1 MNSTYKRAQ
10 SMLQIICASALAG
23 SAPDAAAQARE
34 ASEHPQ
40 GLWRT
45 AAKAASAT
53 LLTTEWSVDRSKQSA
68 IVRANNS
75 SSGIFAG
82 VQCDQFDPRGRR
94 LILGAVRSVD
104 RDGLI
109 GEMIRPESSKLVVTI
124 ETDSAYS
131 RFSSFTEDR
140 GVLDLGMKSN
150 YAASYLSA
158 EQYDLMK
165 KARSF
170 TVSFG
175 KRTYYFSGSG
185 SSRSIGALSCDNRR
199 MTVASRSIMAR
210 HSEPARP
217 VQTPWQ
223 FASHSGAASLIKG
236 NFEAS
241 TTVANF
247 PNSELASFQLRI
259 SCHGGRLFARFAG
272 GSVANSVIDPR
283 ASSAKAFVNAVD
295 SSQNVATVYRSGS
308 RIAKIPVDG
317 AASPQKGYELSY
329 DDISALFEFD
339 QIVVSGGDSTIEF
352 GNKNAGPAI
361 LAVSQACG
369 AKD

>member
-1 MNSTYKRAQ
+1 M
-10 SMLQIICASALAG
+10 AS
-23 SAPDAAAQARE
+23 ARE
-34 ASEHPQ
+34 ASEPSQ
-40 GLWRT
+40 VFWKT
-45 AAKAASAT
+45 AANKTSAT

-68 IVRANNS
+68 IGRANNS
-75 SSGIFAG
+75 PSGIFAG

-109 GEMIRPESSKLVVTI
+109 GEMIKPGSSKLIVTI
-124 ETDSAYS
+124 YTDSAYS
-131 RFSSFTEDR
+131 QFASFTEDR
-140 GVLDLGMKSN
+140 GVLDVGMKSN
-150 YAASYLSA
+150 YAAAYLSS
-158 EQYDLMK
+158 EQYELIK
-165 KARSF
+165 KARTFS
-170 TVSFG
+170 VSFG

-199 MTVASRSIMAR
+199 MTVASRSIMPR

-223 FASHSGAASLIKG
+223 FASHSGAASLVKG

-259 SCHGGRLFARFAG
+259 SCHGGRLFARFVG
-272 GSVANSVIDPR
+272 GAVANSVIDPR

-295 SSQNVATVYRSGS
+295 SSQNVATVYRAGS
-308 RIAKIPVDG
+308 RIARIPVDG
-317 AASPQKGYELSY
+317 AASPRRGYELSY

-339 QIVVSGGDSTIEF
+339 QIVVSGGDRTIEF

-369 AKD
+369 AND